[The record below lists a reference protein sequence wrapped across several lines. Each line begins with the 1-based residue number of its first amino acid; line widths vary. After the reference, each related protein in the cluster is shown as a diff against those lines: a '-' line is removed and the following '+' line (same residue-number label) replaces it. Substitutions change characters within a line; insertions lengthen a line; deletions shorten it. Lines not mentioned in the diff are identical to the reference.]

1 MRAFVSMVVIGGAAV
16 LGSYAW
22 GVSAPGVGSALWG
35 GVPDALR
42 PLYTFN
48 MLLAAAGFFPFSVY
62 VLRLLGDSG
71 RAAASDEG
79 RRRRLHLWYALILF
93 PSALWL
99 PLTAWMLS
107 APSPLVWMLV
117 RVDLALVA
125 LGALGVL
132 FEVARGPRLGRAG
145 WVLALVGLAPF
156 CLQTVVLDALV
167 WPHFFALPVSPVAA
181 LGG

>member
-1 MRAFVSMVVIGGAAV
+1 MRAFVSMVVVGGAAV

-22 GVSAPGVGSALWG
+22 GVSAPGVGAALWG
-35 GVPDALR
+35 GVPDGLR
-42 PLYTFN
+42 PLYTVN
-48 MLLAAAGFFPFSVY
+48 MLLAASGFFPFSVY
-62 VLRLLGDSG
+62 VLRLLGDPG
-71 RAAASDEG
+71 RAAEPSNG
-79 RRRRLHLWYALILF
+79 LRRRLHLWYALILF

-107 APSPLVWMLV
+107 APSPLVWALV

-132 FEVARGPRLGRAG
+132 VELARGPRLGRAS
-145 WVLALVGLAPF
+145 WLAALVGLLPF

-167 WPHFFALPVSPVAA
+167 WPYYFAAPAAPVAA